1 MKQFV
6 LLLYYFYRYMVTFL
20 YGVLAIILCLYDIT
34 YTHSLFW
41 IIILFASLIQFFAY
55 ANGLR
60 VQLERQF
67 LKDYN
72 EHSKKNYLKNSNKKK
87 YNQIRNN

>member
-1 MKQFV
+1 
-6 LLLYYFYRYMVTFL
+6 MVTFL
-20 YGVLAIILCLYDIT
+20 YGVFAIILCLYDIT
-34 YTHSLFW
+34 LTHSLFW
-41 IIILFASLIQFFAY
+41 IIILFVSLIQFFAY

-67 LKDYN
+67 IKDYN
-72 EHSKKNYLKNSNKKK
+72 EIAKKSLEEQQQKE

>member
-1 MKQFV
+1 
-6 LLLYYFYRYMVTFL
+6 MVTFL

-72 EHSKKNYLKNSNKKK
+72 ETVKKLLEEQQQEE

>member
-1 MKQFV
+1 
-6 LLLYYFYRYMVTFL
+6 MVTFL

-34 YTHSLFW
+34 FTHSLFW
-41 IIILFASLIQFFAY
+41 IIMLFLSLIQFFAY

-67 LKDYN
+67 IKDYN
-72 EHSKKNYLKNSNKKK
+72 EIAKKSLEEQQQKE
-87 YNQIRNN
+87 YNQFRNN

>member
-1 MKQFV
+1 M
-6 LLLYYFYRYMVTFL
+6 
-20 YGVLAIILCLYDIT
+20 YDIT
-34 YTHSLFW
+34 LTHSLFW
-41 IIILFASLIQFFAY
+41 IIMLFFSLIQFFAY

-67 LKDYN
+67 IKDYN
-72 EHSKKNYLKNSNKKK
+72 EIAKKSLEEQQQKE

>member
-6 LLLYYFYRYMVTFL
+6 LLLYYFYRYMITFL
-20 YGVLAIILCLYDIT
+20 YGALAIILCLYDIT
-34 YTHSLFW
+34 FTHSLFW
-41 IIILFASLIQFFAY
+41 IIILFVSLIQFFAY

-67 LKDYN
+67 LKGYN
-72 EHSKKNYLKNSNKKK
+72 EAVKKTLEEQQQKE

>member
-6 LLLYYFYRYMVTFL
+6 LLLYYFYRYMVMFL
-20 YGVLAIILCLYDIT
+20 YGVFAIILCLYGIT

-41 IIILFASLIQFFAY
+41 VIMLFLSLIQFFAY
-55 ANGLR
+55 ANGMR
-60 VQLERQF
+60 VQIERRF

-72 EHSKKNYLKNSNKKK
+72 AAVKKSLEEQQQKE

>member
-1 MKQFV
+1 
-6 LLLYYFYRYMVTFL
+6 MVMFL

-34 YTHSLFW
+34 YTLSLFW
-41 IIILFASLIQFFAY
+41 VIMLFLSLIQFFAY

-60 VQLERQF
+60 VQLERRF
-67 LKDYN
+67 IKDYN
-72 EHSKKNYLKNSNKKK
+72 EVVKKTLEEQQQKE

>member
-1 MKQFV
+1 MKHFV
-6 LLLYYFYRYMVTFL
+6 FLLYNFYRYMVMFL

-34 YTHSLFW
+34 FTHSLFW
-41 IIILFASLIQFFAY
+41 IIMLFLSLVQFFAY

-60 VQLERQF
+60 AQLERQF

-72 EHSKKNYLKNSNKKK
+72 EIVKKSLEE
-87 YNQIRNN
+87 

>member
-1 MKQFV
+1 MRYFI
-6 LLLYYFYRYMVTFL
+6 LLLYNFYRYMVTFL

-34 YTHSLFW
+34 FTHSLFW
-41 IIILFASLIQFFAY
+41 IIMLLFSLIQFFAY

-60 VQLERQF
+60 AQLERQF

-72 EHSKKNYLKNSNKKK
+72 EEVKKSLEEQQQKE
-87 YNQIRNN
+87 YNQFRNN

>member
-1 MKQFV
+1 
-6 LLLYYFYRYMVTFL
+6 MVTFL

-34 YTHSLFW
+34 FTHSLFW
-41 IIILFASLIQFFAY
+41 IIMLFFSLIQFFAY

-67 LKDYN
+67 IKDYN
-72 EHSKKNYLKNSNKKK
+72 EIAKKSLEEQQQKE

>member
-1 MKQFV
+1 
-6 LLLYYFYRYMVTFL
+6 MVMFL

-41 IIILFASLIQFFAY
+41 VIMLFLSLIQFFAY

-60 VQLERQF
+60 VQLERRF
-67 LKDYN
+67 IKDYN
-72 EHSKKNYLKNSNKKK
+72 EVVKKTLEERQQKE

>member
-1 MKQFV
+1 
-6 LLLYYFYRYMVTFL
+6 MVMFL

-41 IIILFASLIQFFAY
+41 VIMLFFSLIQFFAY

-60 VQLERQF
+60 VQLERRF
-67 LKDYN
+67 IKDYN
-72 EHSKKNYLKNSNKKK
+72 ETVKKTLEEQQQKE